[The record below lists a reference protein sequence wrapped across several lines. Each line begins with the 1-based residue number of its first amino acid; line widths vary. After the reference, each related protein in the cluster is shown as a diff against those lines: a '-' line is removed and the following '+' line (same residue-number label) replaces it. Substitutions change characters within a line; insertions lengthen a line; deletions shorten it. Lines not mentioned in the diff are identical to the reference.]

1 VTPNSKR
8 KTENVRPGGLCST
21 MGFCCG
27 SPKNRN
33 SPRMTN
39 SNGSSSISLRPEKS
53 PTSIKE
59 HKLSKERQIEP
70 NEDDDIEYQLS

>member
-1 VTPNSKR
+1 MTPNSKR
-8 KTENVRPGGLCST
+8 KTENARQFSICST

-33 SPRMTN
+33 SPRITSSHGN
-39 SNGSSSISLRPEKS
+39 SSISLRPEKS
-53 PTSIKE
+53 PASVKE
-59 HKLSKERQIEP
+59 YKLSKERRLEP